1 MSDVDI
7 IEWVLDNCD
16 YPEEDDDGMTLEE
29 REYYDKE
36 YERYCKM
43 TDEEKDNYWKERF
56 EEEMKAW
63 DAINF

>member
-7 IEWVLDNCD
+7 IEWVLDSCD
-16 YPEEDDDGMTLEE
+16 YPEEDDDMTLEE

-43 TDEEKDNYWKERF
+43 T
-56 EEEMKAW
+56 EEE
-63 DAINF
+63 